1 MISAMFPLA
10 AAADSRCATEVPR
23 RAWVIAATTGG
34 IAACTLAA
42 GAPFWTHQH
51 IFWSGLIITV
61 AVGASFIGSGAVAW
75 WRRPA
80 NRTGPLLVLVG
91 YLWFVPTLS
100 YVPNNVPWTISQVW
114 ATLYQPVLGYVAL
127 AYPTGRLLTRW
138 DRRVIALAVGWN
150 LINNPVQLFF
160 GDFDEC
166 SCGRRNLLL
175 IRNEPSLEH
184 ALGIA
189 SSVIS
194 VPIIFLV
201 AAFIV
206 RRWWMS
212 TKTARWV
219 MGPALWGVAG
229 AAIALAGREVADIVN
244 LTGTADE
251 VMYDVTGV
259 GLIVFPV
266 TLLMGVLRTRL
277 SYSGVARLVRELAGP
292 LEPGDV
298 RQALSNTLK
307 DPNLELYYWSATAG
321 GYVDVDGVPGGPDA
335 KSDRLVRVIE
345 WDARPLAAIV
355 TDPVLTDDANFVDAV
370 IGAARLALQN
380 EALQAEVRAQLAQLR
395 GAAVR
400 IVEAGETERRRIE
413 RNLHD
418 GAQQRLL
425 ALSLSLASTRQRMGE
440 SDDEGVRDVLTR
452 AGEQLQEA
460 ITELRE
466 LARGIH
472 PILLTQEGLGPSLQG
487 LAERA
492 SVPVDLRCVM
502 ERFPE
507 AVEATAYFV
516 AAEALTNAMRHAR
529 TAQVWVDIDRRD
541 GQLIVSVRDAGV
553 GTADISRGGGL
564 RGLADRVAAIGG
576 SLSIESRP
584 GVGTTVIARLPCE

>member
-1 MISAMFPLA
+1 MP
-10 AAADSRCATEVPR
+10 P
-23 RAWVIAATTGG
+23 RAWVVAATAGG
-34 IAACTLAA
+34 IAACTLVA

-51 IFWSGLIITV
+51 IFWPGLIVTV

-75 WRRPA
+75 WRRSA

-91 YLWFVPTLS
+91 YLWFISDLS
-100 YVPNNVPWTISQVW
+100 YVPNNLPWTLSQLYS
-114 ATLYQPVLGYVAL
+114 TLYQPVLGYVAL

-138 DRRVIALAVGWN
+138 DRRVIVLALGWN

-160 GDFDEC
+160 DNFGPC
-166 SCGRRNLLL
+166 TCGRRNLLL
-175 IRNEPSLEH
+175 IRNDPGLEH
-184 ALGIA
+184 TLQVA

-194 VPIIFLV
+194 VPVILLV

-212 TKTARWV
+212 TKTAKWV
-219 MGPALWGVAG
+219 MGPALWGVGG
-229 AAIALAGREVADIVN
+229 AALSLAGREVADIVN
-244 LTGTADE
+244 LTGTADN
-251 VMYDVTGV
+251 VVYVVTGV

-277 SYSGVARLVRELAGP
+277 SYAGVARLVRELAGP

-298 RQALSNTLK
+298 RNALASTLK
-307 DPNLELYYWSATAG
+307 DPKLELYYWSATAG
-321 GYVDVDGVPGGPDA
+321 GYVDVDGTPGDPHA
-335 KSDRLVRVIE
+335 NANRLVKLIE

-355 TDPVLTDDANFVDAV
+355 TDPVLTEDANFVDSV

-440 SDDEGVRDVLTR
+440 SDDAGVRDVLAR

-492 SVPVDLRCVM
+492 SVPVELHCVKG
-502 ERFPE
+502 RFPE

-516 AAEALTNAMRHAR
+516 AAEALTNAMRHAH
-529 TAQVWVDIDRRD
+529 TSQVWVDIDRREKE
-541 GQLIVSVRDAGV
+541 LVVSIRDSGI
-553 GTADISRGGGL
+553 GTADVSRGSGL

-576 SLSIESRP
+576 SLSVDSRP
-584 GVGTTVIARLPCE
+584 GAGTTVTARLPCG